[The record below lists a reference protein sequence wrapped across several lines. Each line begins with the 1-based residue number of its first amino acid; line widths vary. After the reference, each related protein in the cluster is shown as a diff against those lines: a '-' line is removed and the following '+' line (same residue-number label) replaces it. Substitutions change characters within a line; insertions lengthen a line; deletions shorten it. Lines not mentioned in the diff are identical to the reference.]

1 MRAVARAR
9 PLFFFFLKKKME
21 RERPAAFARRL
32 GIHKSS
38 VTRAIAA
45 GRLILGEDGLLDVDD
60 NLQRWAS
67 TRSGTRP
74 DVAAR
79 HEAKRQASGRAEPV
93 APVIAAAKP
102 SVDSEPFSG
111 ETGTRPYWEA
121 RRLTAQNNLV
131 KLGMALRAHRCYP
144 REDIRREA
152 LTIGATLRA
161 SLERLVDQTAPRL
174 AIMSEPSARLAL
186 LREETARLRAILNAE
201 FPRALRRL
209 RTRADKIGSSEAGA

>member
-1 MRAVARAR
+1 
-9 PLFFFFLKKKME
+9 ME

-45 GRLILGEDGLLDVDD
+45 GRLILGDDGRLDIAE
-60 NLQRWAS
+60 NLERWES

-79 HEAKRQASGRAEPV
+79 HQANR
-93 APVIAAAKP
+93 IAAGIVTPAP
-102 SVDSEPFSG
+102 AP
-111 ETGTRPYWEA
+111 ETASRAQDDAPEAAIVPPADPAETAETLQDHQTRKI
-121 RRLTAQNNLV
+121 TAENNLV

-144 REDIRREA
+144 LEDLRREA
-152 LTIGATLRA
+152 LIIGATLRA

-174 AIMSEPSARLAL
+174 ALMTAPQDRLAL
-186 LREETARLRAILNAE
+186 LQEETARLRSILNAE

-209 RTRADKIGSSEAGA
+209 RTLADKIGGSESRA